1 MKKLLSVI
9 ALVMAALM
17 LVACGGSASS
27 AAPSAPAASTP
38 DAGSAP
44 AAGGSS
50 DGKWKI
56 GVEIQTMTNE
66 WHINYSNELKEFWE
80 AQGAEVLVSSS
91 ELDVNKEIT
100 DVQNFV
106 SAGCDAIFII
116 PNSYDGIRDAVQDA
130 RAQGV
135 LVAVNCSQEDVPN
148 DCGEQFEHYTFG
160 TYVGDAAADWLIEK
174 GFEKDKVAII
184 TYALTKQELI
194 DRDQGLKDALLAKC
208 PDIQIV
214 AEVSDKDMVNHG
226 TLAETLLLA
235 NPDLRAFVCLS
246 DGLSILEV
254 CKANGYNTEDFG
266 IFCSEE
272 GEAQYLALQQDE
284 CYRSNIAFSLP
295 GSNLLAPKE
304 ILKALQGQ
312 DHDNMITVQPGGA
325 LTKDNIVQ
333 YLTDKGREDL
343 IVK

>member
-9 ALVMAALM
+9 ALVMVALM
-17 LVACGGSASS
+17 LAACGASSS

-44 AAGGSS
+44 ASGGS

-56 GVEIQTMTNE
+56 GVEIQTMTSE

-80 AQGAEVLVSSS
+80 AQGAEVLISSS

-135 LVAVNCSQEDVPN
+135 YVAVNCSQEDVPN

-214 AEVSDKDMVNHG
+214 AKVSDKDMVNHG

-246 DGLSILEV
+246 DGLSILEI
-254 CKANGYNTEDFG
+254 CKANGFNNEDFG

-304 ILKALQGQ
+304 ILKALQGLE
-312 DHDNMITVQPGGA
+312 HDNMITVQPGGA

>member
-9 ALVMAALM
+9 ALVMVALM
-17 LVACGGSASS
+17 LAACGASSS

-44 AAGGSS
+44 ASGGS

-56 GVEIQTMTNE
+56 GVEIQTMTSE

-80 AQGAEVLVSSS
+80 AQGAEVLISSS

-135 LVAVNCSQEDVPN
+135 YVAVNCSQEDVPN

-246 DGLSILEV
+246 DGLSILEI
-254 CKANGYNTEDFG
+254 CKANGFNNEDFG

-304 ILKALQGQ
+304 ILKALQGLE
-312 DHDNMITVQPGGA
+312 HDNMITVQPGGA

>member
-9 ALVMAALM
+9 ALVMVALM
-17 LVACGGSASS
+17 LAACGASSS

-44 AAGGSS
+44 ASGGS

-56 GVEIQTMTNE
+56 GVEIQTMTSE

-80 AQGAEVLVSSS
+80 AQGAEVLISSS

-135 LVAVNCSQEDVPN
+135 YVAVNCSQEDVPN

-246 DGLSILEV
+246 DGLSILEI
-254 CKANGYNTEDFG
+254 CKANGFNNEDFG

-295 GSNLLAPKE
+295 GSNLLASKE
-304 ILKALQGQ
+304 ILKALQGLE
-312 DHDNMITVQPGGA
+312 HDNMITVQPGGA